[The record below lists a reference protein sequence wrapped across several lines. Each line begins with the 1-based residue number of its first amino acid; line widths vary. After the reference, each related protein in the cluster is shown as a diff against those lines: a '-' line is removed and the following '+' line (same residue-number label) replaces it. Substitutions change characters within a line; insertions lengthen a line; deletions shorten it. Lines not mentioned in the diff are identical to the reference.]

1 MTQHQT
7 SLFKRVLIA
16 NRGEIACRVMRSC
29 QRLGIST
36 VAVYS
41 DADADAMHVRMA
53 DQAIRLGPAAATE
66 SYLHIDKV
74 IGAARLTGA
83 EAIHPGY
90 GFLSEN
96 PQFAQAVD
104 QAGLV
109 LIGPSATTM
118 RQMGSKAAAK
128 QTMRAAGVPVV
139 PGYDGDAQDNDTLRD
154 EANEIGFPL
163 LIKAAAGG
171 GGKGMRIVRHADE
184 FVELLASAQRESAS
198 AFGDQHMILE
208 RYLENPSHIEVQVFG
223 DAHGNVVHLFERDCS
238 SQRRYQ
244 KIIEEAPAGKL
255 ADKIQSAMH
264 EAAVQAARSVDYRGA
279 GTVEF
284 IVSGDDFYF
293 MEMNT
298 RLQVE
303 HPVTEMITGL
313 DLVEWQ
319 LRVAAGQAL
328 PLRQN
333 EIHQHGHAIEA
344 RIYAEDPEH
353 GFLPSA
359 GTLQRLQFP
368 PSNQQLRVDT
378 GVIEG
383 DQVSIH
389 YDPMIA
395 KLIVHAES
403 RQAALHTLQQALAA
417 SCIAGLKHNL
427 GFLQTLAAAD
437 VFTTADPA
445 RRIHTAWLDQHLDE
459 LLATRAVQPP
469 QELIALAAML
479 FLHAHR
485 PSGQAHDPCSPWDER
500 DGWRIG
506 ADAARSMQLGCGDQ
520 DFSISARQQQQG
532 AEITVDGAELIAV
545 QNFWQG
551 QHSAGHSAQSHQATL
566 LVAGRMLRATVHC
579 LPDAIE
585 LVHENMRWRF
595 RQISELRNDAVAG
608 NTTDRIL
615 APMPGRIIAVNRVAG
630 DRVNAGDVVL
640 VMEAMKMEI
649 SLRAEAAATIKTIH
663 VGVDDTVSAD
673 GCLVEFEVEA

>member
-1 MTQHQT
+1 MKNTPNR
-7 SLFKRVLIA
+7 LFHRVLIA

-53 DQAIRLGPAAATE
+53 DQAIRLGAASAAE

-74 IGAARLTGA
+74 IAAARLAGA

-96 PQFAQAVD
+96 PAFATAVD
-104 QAGLV
+104 AAGLI
-109 LIGPSATTM
+109 LIGPSAETM

-139 PGYDGDAQDNDTLRD
+139 PGYEGDDQDTGTLQH
-154 EANEIGFPL
+154 EADQIGYPL

-171 GGKGMRIVRHADE
+171 GGKGMRIVRRAEE
-184 FVELLASAQRESAS
+184 FAEQLGSAQREATS
-198 AFGDQHMILE
+198 AFGDARMILE

-223 DAHGNVVHLFERDCS
+223 DQHGNVVHLFERDCS

-255 ADKIQSAMH
+255 DDSIQSAMH
-264 EAAVQAARSVDYRGA
+264 DAAVQAARSVSYRGA

-284 IVSGDDFYF
+284 IVAGDEFYF

-319 LRVAAGQAL
+319 LLVAAGAPL
-328 PLRQN
+328 PLAQDQIRQR
-333 EIHQHGHAIEA
+333 GHAIEA

-368 PSNQQLRVDT
+368 PQSAAVRVDT
-378 GVIEG
+378 GVREG

-395 KLIVHAES
+395 KLIVHAAS
-403 RQAALHTLQQALAA
+403 RQAALQQLQQALAA

-427 GFLQTLAAAD
+427 GFLQTLAAAEI
-437 VFTTADPA
+437 FTTPEPA
-445 RRIHTAWLDQHLDE
+445 RRIHTAWLDRHLHE
-459 LLATRAVQPP
+459 LLATRSSQPP
-469 QELIALAAML
+469 QELIALAAL
-479 FLHAHR
+479 LLLTAA
-485 PSGQAHDPCSPWDER
+485 PAQTTTADPWSPWATR

-506 ADAARSMQLGCGDQ
+506 AAAARSIKLGCAD
-520 DFSISARQQQQG
+520 AVYLVHARRQQDG
-532 AEITVDGAELIAV
+532 MEIMLDDAELMTV
-545 QNFWQG
+545 NQFWHEHDCDGQQAGLLLQG
-551 QHSAGHSAQSHQATL
+551 RKVS
-566 LVAGRMLRATVHC
+566 ATVHC
-579 LPDAIE
+579 LPDALE
-585 LVHENMRWRF
+585 LVQDNMRWRF
-595 RQISELRNDAVAG
+595 NQINVLQNQAVAA
-608 NTTDRIL
+608 TAADRIL
-615 APMPGRIIAVNRVAG
+615 APMPGRIIAVHHAVG
-630 DRVNAGDVVL
+630 DTVPAGDVVL

-649 SLRAEAAATIKTIH
+649 SLRSEATLTISAIH
-663 VGVDDTVSAD
+663 VAVDDTVSAD
-673 GCLVEFEVEA
+673 ACLVEFEVEP